1 MVRRARGHYEPD
13 PRADVSA
20 HPQARIGLAPVR
32 SMARRRFTTWWSGV
46 VVARI
51 FLSPAAPQDRP
62 WMWATGH
69 NGDIKR
75 AAFGYESVAALAH

>member
-1 MVRRARGHYEPD
+1 
-13 PRADVSA
+13 
-20 HPQARIGLAPVR
+20 
-32 SMARRRFTTWWSGV
+32 MARRRFTTWWSGV

-62 WMWATGH
+62 WTWATRH

-75 AAFGYESVAALAH
+75 VALGYDSSCDGSLHEELAGSRMKAWMRYEQDSSGSPRLSRCSW

>member
-1 MVRRARGHYEPD
+1 MG
-13 PRADVSA
+13 
-20 HPQARIGLAPVR
+20 
-32 SMARRRFTTWWSGV
+32 RRRFTTWWSGV
-46 VVARI
+46 VVGRI

-62 WMWATGH
+62 WMWATRH